1 MLIGDTQTI
10 PAAIAQVYFATRL
23 YISKYHEY
31 DNLGHLLN
39 VANDY
44 SVKRSYVL
52 PGMTVRCECVFS
64 HSMSSRTLPGLASC

>member
-39 VANDY
+39 VAIG
-44 SVKRSYVL
+44 L
-52 PGMTVRCECVFS
+52 FS
-64 HSMSSRTLPGLASC
+64 QEKLRLAWDDRTL